1 MGVDPH
7 HLMMVG
13 TLCAT
18 YLEMG
23 GAKVFKSKGGPCNC
37 SGVKYGPRQGN
48 ITLK

>member
-23 GAKVFKSKGGPCNC
+23 GCKGLQIEGG
-37 SGVKYGPRQGN
+37 SM
-48 ITLK
+48 